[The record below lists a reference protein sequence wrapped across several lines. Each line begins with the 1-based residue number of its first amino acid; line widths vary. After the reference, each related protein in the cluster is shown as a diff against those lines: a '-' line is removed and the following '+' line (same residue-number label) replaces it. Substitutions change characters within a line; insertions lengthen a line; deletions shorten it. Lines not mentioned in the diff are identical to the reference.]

1 MKPIGLLFR
10 LLLIVVLA
18 VVVSG
23 AWLFRHEILRRLRP
37 GAEREASAARGTPGT
52 RALERARDKIDSL
65 HGWSADSVV
74 LTPDEAASLFYES
87 LPAGARRRLD
97 SVRVT
102 LGTGSIEVTALLE
115 TASVPR
121 EKLGPLAGALKPYE
135 QIRAAGPVSVQR
147 AGEATWRV
155 EALTIRGITLPQAAS
170 SELLGR
176 ALAGA
181 EDGRI
186 TMALPSGVADL
197 HIRPGGVALFPKG
210 AL

>member
-1 MKPIGLLFR
+1 MKLLLR
-10 LLLIVVLA
+10 LVLIVVA
-18 VVVSG
+18 AAAVSG
-23 AWLFRHEILRRLRP
+23 AWLFRHEILRRVRPASERGAGPADGSP
-37 GAEREASAARGTPGT
+37 GA
-52 RALERARDKIDSL
+52 RALARARDKIDSL

-102 LGTGSIEVTALLE
+102 LETGSIRVTGLLE
-115 TASVPR
+115 TAAVPR

-135 QIRAAGPVSVQR
+135 RITAEGPVSVR
-147 AGEATWRV
+147 KAGEATWRV
-155 EALTIRGITLPQAAS
+155 EALTLRGITLPEAAS
-170 SELLGR
+170 RELLGR

-181 EDGRI
+181 DDGRV
-186 TMALPSGVADL
+186 TMALPPGVADL